1 MPRLPLLSLFILML
15 IPVAHAVT
23 VTDPN
28 NNVVAYLMNDTS
40 RTSMLTTVG
49 STVQV
54 YGDITENGN
63 KTSYNGLVILYDYNR
78 GNLVEI
84 ASQNAQNGRVIFN
97 VTLTQEDAAA
107 SPIYLMLRANI
118 NGTNYDSNLVKLVV
132 QESAV
137 EKFRDFLPLITF
149 LAILALILAFLK
161 KVFRL

>member
-63 KTSYNGLVILYDYNR
+63 KTSYNGLVILYDYNK

>member
-63 KTSYNGLVILYDYNR
+63 KTSYNGLVILYDYNK

-107 SPIYLMLRANI
+107 SPVYLMLRANI

-137 EKFRDFLPLITF
+137 EKFRDFLPLITT
-149 LAILALILAFLK
+149 LAILALIFAFLK
-161 KVFRL
+161 KVFRF

>member
-1 MPRLPLLSLFILML
+1 MQPRLPLLLIFML
-15 IPVAHAVT
+15 IPVAYAVT
-23 VTDPN
+23 VTDPD

-63 KTSYNGLVILYDYNR
+63 KTSYNGLVILYDYNK

-84 ASQNAQNGRVIFN
+84 SSQNAQNGRVIFN

-107 SPIYLMLRANI
+107 SPIYLMLRVTI

-132 QESAV
+132 REPIGEIV
-137 EKFRDFLPLITF
+137 RNWMPLFI
-149 LAILALILAFLK
+149 LLALAAMFFSFVRY
-161 KVFRL
+161 VFKF